1 MDDRSFL
8 TESKLDVSRSIL
20 LNYYGHY
27 KNILNQES
35 KFVRIRVILGT
46 KPFSLKKMS
55 RFQKNIGLCNSIP
68 DNFLNYWEFN
78 ISSKDINLIIKTIN
92 KKAIHQI
99 CLIRHALGEMFC
111 VGIEGV
117 SDYTV

>member
-1 MDDRSFL
+1 MGIIKTYFI
-8 TESKLDVSRSIL
+8 KKVNL
-20 LNYYGHY
+20 L
-27 KNILNQES
+27 E
-35 KFVRIRVILGT
+35 LGLFWA
-46 KPFSLKKMS
+46 PNLFSLKKMS
-55 RFQKNIGLCNSIP
+55 RFQINIGLCNSIP

-117 SDYTV
+117 SDYTVLNA